1 MKTAISVDGQ
11 LIGDAD
17 RIARDMGLSRSR
29 LIALALE
36 AYIRQR
42 RQEEITEQLNRVY
55 SGEPD
60 PAERALTKKMKAKF
74 RSVIR
79 DRW

>member
-1 MKTAISVDGQ
+1 MKTAISVDDQ
-11 LIGDAD
+11 LLGNAD
-17 RIARDMGLSRSR
+17 QVARDMGLTRSR

-42 RQEEITEQLNRVY
+42 RQEETTSRLNRVY
-55 SGEPD
+55 GPEPGSV
-60 PAERALTKKMKAKF
+60 EKVVIRKMKAKF
-74 RSVIR
+74 RSTIK